1 MGELRSKVRRAI
13 HKYLLNELTDE
24 GFKNYIQ
31 EIIDEFEEKIPG
43 LRVYQ
48 DIGMIVME
56 RESRKLRPDRF
67 EKIWALLDQVNPRI
81 REDLDRWKDLMSS

>member
-56 RESRKLRPDRF
+56 RESRKLRLDSF
-67 EKIWALLDQVNPRI
+67 KKIWALLDQVNPRI
-81 REDLDRWKDLMSS
+81 REDLDRWKNLMS